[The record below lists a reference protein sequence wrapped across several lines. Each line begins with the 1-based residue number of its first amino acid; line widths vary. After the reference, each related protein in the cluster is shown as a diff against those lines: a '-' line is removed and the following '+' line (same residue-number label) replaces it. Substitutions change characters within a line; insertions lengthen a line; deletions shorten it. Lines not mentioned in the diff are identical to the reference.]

1 MPFFDV
7 FYVVKRGIIICQ
19 KVLIS
24 RKQDGLFARIR
35 KRRQKNMKD
44 KIFGVLQRVGRSF
57 MLPIAILPVAG
68 LLLGIG
74 SSFTNETTIATY
86 GLQKILGS
94 GTLLNS
100 LLIIM
105 NKVGSAVFDNLPLI
119 FAVGVAIGMAKKE
132 KEVAALSALIA
143 YFVMNVAV
151 SAMLLINNEITADGQ
166 IAADVLEGTIT
177 SVCGIQSLQ
186 MGVFGGI
193 IVGLGVAA
201 LHNRFHK
208 IVLPNA
214 LSFFG
219 GSRFIPIISTIVY
232 MFVGILMY
240 FVWPAVQNGI
250 YALGGLVTGSGYL
263 GTLIFGIIKRALIP
277 FGLHHVFY
285 MPFWQTAVGGTMEV
299 AGQVVQGGQNIFFA
313 QLADSANIAHFS
325 ADATRYFS
333 GEFIFMIFGLPGAA
347 LAMYRCAKPEK
358 KKAAG
363 GLLLSAA
370 LACMFTGITEPLE
383 FSFLFVAPALFVV
396 QVILAGAAYMIAH
409 MLNIAVGLT
418 FSGGFLDL
426 FLFGI
431 LQGNAKTSWLRII
444 PVGIIYF
451 ILYYVIFTF
460 LIKKFDFK
468 TPGREDDDT
477 ETKLYTKADVNARKE
492 AGKSGEAAGNTSKDP
507 VSEAITA
514 GLGGKK
520 NISDVDCCATR
531 LRITVHDAARV
542 NDDILKT
549 TGSRGI
555 VKKGQGV
562 QIIYGPQVTV
572 IKSKLEDYLE
582 TAPNEYFEGANEKET
597 DNAENQ
603 AQSDT
608 ERTAESTGEAAQNT
622 APTFEAITQPEKK
635 VLRTAIVYS
644 PVTGI
649 AADLSTAPDEGFA
662 EGMMGEGAVVTPKD
676 PVICAPEDGEVE
688 FIFDTKHAIG
698 FQTDTDLPM
707 LLHIGIDTVK
717 LEGKGF
723 EILVEQGQHVKKGEP
738 LMKIDIPYLTENA
751 PSLCSPILCTEIEDN
766 QRVCL
771 LANGEIKAGE
781 PLFAVET
788 VEE

>member
-1 MPFFDV
+1 
-7 FYVVKRGIIICQ
+7 
-19 KVLIS
+19 
-24 RKQDGLFARIR
+24 
-35 KRRQKNMKD
+35 MKD

-177 SVCGIQSLQ
+177 SVCGILSLQ

-219 GSRFIPIISTIVY
+219 GSRFVPIISTIVY

-240 FVWPAVQNGI
+240 FVWPIVQNGI
-250 YALGGLVTGSGYL
+250 YALGGLVTGSGYV
-263 GTLIFGIIKRALIP
+263 GTLIFGIVKRALIP

-299 AGQVVQGGQNIFFA
+299 AGQIVQGGQNIFFA
-313 QLADSANIAHFS
+313 QLADSANVVHFS

-460 LIKKFDFK
+460 MIKKFDFK

-492 AGKSGEAAGNTSKDP
+492 VGNTAGAAVTTSSDP
-507 VSEAITA
+507 VSELITR

-520 NISDVDCCATR
+520 NIVDVDCCATR
-531 LRITVHDAARV
+531 LRVTVAEPERV
-542 NDDILKT
+542 RDELLKQT
-549 TGSRGI
+549 DSRGI

-562 QIIYGPQVTV
+562 QVIYGPHVTV
-572 IKSKLEDYLE
+572 IKAKLEEYLE
-582 TAPNEYFEGANEKET
+582 TAPNEFAENVQKNVPGTQNNTVAEAGDNEAENADGQNSSMAAQNQSAEAENVGNT
-597 DNAENQ
+597 DNA
-603 AQSDT
+603 AKT
-608 ERTAESTGEAAQNT
+608 F
-622 APTFEAITQPEKK
+622 APAKEEKIRK
-635 VLRTAIVYS
+635 TVIIYS
-644 PVTGI
+644 PVDGI
-649 AADLSTAPDEGFA
+649 AADLSSAPDEGFA
-662 EGMMGEGAVVTPKD
+662 EKMMGDGAVVTPTEGT
-676 PVICAPEDGEVE
+676 VYAPADGEVE
-688 FIFDTKHAIG
+688 FVFDTKHAIG
-698 FQTDTDLPM
+698 FQTDSGIPM
-707 LLHIGIDTVK
+707 LLHMGIDTVK

-723 EILVEQGQHVKKGEP
+723 EILVTEGQKVKKGEP
-738 LMKIDIPYLTENA
+738 MMKLDLEFLSANA
-751 PSLCSPILCTEIEDN
+751 PSITSPILDTEPEEN
-766 QRVCL
+766 QRIRL

-788 VEE
+788 LE

>member
-1 MPFFDV
+1 
-7 FYVVKRGIIICQ
+7 
-19 KVLIS
+19 
-24 RKQDGLFARIR
+24 
-35 KRRQKNMKD
+35 MKD

-143 YFVMNVAV
+143 YFVMNVAI
-151 SAMLLINNEITADGQ
+151 SAMLLINGEITADGQ
-166 IAADVLEGTIT
+166 IAKDVLEGTVT

-219 GSRFIPIISTIVY
+219 GSRFVPIISTIVY

-240 FVWPAVQNGI
+240 FVWPVVQNGI
-250 YALGGLVTGSGYL
+250 YALGGLVTGSGYF

-299 AGQVVQGGQNIFFA
+299 AGQMVQGGQNIFFA
-313 QLADSANIAHFS
+313 QLADSANVAHFS

-460 LIKKFDFK
+460 MIKKFDFK

-492 AGKSGEAAGNTSKDP
+492 GGKAAGAAAVTSNDP
-507 VSEAITA
+507 VSELITR

-520 NISDVDCCATR
+520 NIVDVDCCATR
-531 LRITVHDAARV
+531 LRITVAEPDRV
-542 NDDILKT
+542 RDELLKQT
-549 TGSRGI
+549 DSRGI

-562 QIIYGPQVTV
+562 QVIYGPHVTV
-572 IKSKLEDYLE
+572 IKAKLEEYLE
-582 TAPNEYFEGANEKET
+582 TVPNEFAEDALET
-597 DNAENQ
+597 QNNSVAETGNNAAGNTNGQNSVTAQNQSTGTENVDNA
-603 AQSDT
+603 AQTS
-608 ERTAESTGEAAQNT
+608 
-622 APTFEAITQPEKK
+622 APVKEEKIRK
-635 VLRTAIVYS
+635 TAIIYS
-644 PVTGI
+644 PVDGI

-662 EGMMGEGAVVTPKD
+662 GKMMGDGAVVTPTEGT
-676 PVICAPEDGEVE
+676 VYAPADGEVE

-698 FQTDTDLPM
+698 FQTDSGIPM
-707 LLHIGIDTVK
+707 LLHMGIDTVK

-723 EILVEQGQHVKKGEP
+723 EILVTEGQKVKKGEP
-738 LMKIDIPYLTENA
+738 MMKLDLEFLSANA
-751 PSLCSPILCTEIEDN
+751 PSLTSPILDTEPEDN
-766 QRVCL
+766 QRIRL

-781 PLFAVET
+781 PLFTVET
-788 VEE
+788 LE